1 MSISSAFTYEN
12 FPEAHRRGL
21 SCFSPSRVVC
31 SSQLKRMIEVLNVGM
46 LKNTL
51 FLALTVANV
60 IFFVL
65 KFMASLTSSP
75 PQIIK
80 TKSEFVC
87 HPQSVGCC
95 FV

>member
-12 FPEAHRRGL
+12 FPEAHRQGF
-21 SCFSPSRVVC
+21 SCFSPRVVC

-60 IFFVL
+60 IFFYFEIYGFFDL
-65 KFMASLTSSP
+65 ISSSDYKNK
-75 PQIIK
+75 IRICLS
-80 TKSEFVC
+80 T
-87 HPQSVGCC
+87 
-95 FV
+95 

>member
-12 FPEAHRRGL
+12 FPEAHRQGF
-21 SCFSPSRVVC
+21 SCFSPRVVC

-60 IFFVL
+60 IFF
-65 KFMASLTSSP
+65 
-75 PQIIK
+75 
-80 TKSEFVC
+80 
-87 HPQSVGCC
+87 CC
-95 FV
+95 FEIYGFFDLISSSNYKNKIRICLSP

>member
-12 FPEAHRRGL
+12 FPEAHRQGF
-21 SCFSPSRVVC
+21 SCFSPRVVC

-60 IFFVL
+60 IFFFVL

-87 HPQSVGCC
+87 HPKSIGCC